1 MAISNSVMVSERPLS
16 YGQHATAIAPIYE
29 PQSLCLRAGQAVP
42 HQSDYLWYLEKGV
55 VRTLT
60 WNEEGDLVTLGLWS
74 AGDCIGQLLSE
85 VTPFQMECLSPVE
98 VRSLPVS
105 GPELGVLIRS
115 HLRYMEELFSII
127 SYKRAPQRLLRF
139 LDWLGDRFGRQV
151 EQGRIIDLGLTH
163 QLLAE
168 ITGITRVT
176 ATRLLNE
183 FEREGKLMRLPKQQF
198 LLQFSASQLGGV
210 TSLAHHRAKGIRN

>member
-1 MAISNSVMVSERPLS
+1 MALSSSVVFPTSPKVASKQESQVLLLGAGKMVPR
-16 YGQHATAIAPIYE
+16 QTDH
-29 PQSLCLRAGQAVP
+29 
-42 HQSDYLWYLEKGV
+42 LWYIDKGL

-60 WNEEGDLVTLGLWS
+60 WNEDGDLVTLGLWG
-74 AGDCIGQLLSE
+74 AGDCVGRLLSE
-85 VTPFQMECLSPVE
+85 ITPFQMECLSSVE
-98 VRSLPVS
+98 LKPLPLS
-105 GPELGVLIRS
+105 GLDDLGVVMRS

-151 EQGRIIDLGLTH
+151 DQGRILDLGLTH

-183 FEREGKLMRLPKQQF
+183 FEREGKLMRLPKQQM
-198 LLQFSASQLGGV
+198 LLQFNSGHPDRVASM
-210 TSLAHHRAKGIRN
+210 ARHRAKGKHNA

>member
-1 MAISNSVMVSERPLS
+1 MALSSSVF
-16 YGQHATAIAPIYE
+16 ATAQPASTPVSSKQNAQPLHLEVGKMIPR
-29 PQSLCLRAGQAVP
+29 QTD
-42 HQSDYLWYLEKGV
+42 HLWHIDQGL

-60 WNEEGDLVTLGLWS
+60 WNEDGDLVTLGLWG
-74 AGDCIGQLLSE
+74 AGDCVGRLLSE
-85 VTPFQMECLSPVE
+85 ITPFQMECLNNVQLRP
-98 VRSLPVS
+98 LPLS
-105 GPELGVLIRS
+105 GLDDLGVVMRS

-127 SYKRAPQRLLRF
+127 SHKRAPQRLLRF

-151 EQGRIIDLGLTH
+151 EQGRILDLGLTH

-183 FEREGKLMRLPKQQF
+183 FEREGKLMRLPKQQM
-198 LLQFSASQLGGV
+198 LLQFSSGHPDRV
-210 TSLAHHRAKGIRN
+210 TSMARHRAKGKRNV

>member
-1 MAISNSVMVSERPLS
+1 MAVSTPVTPHSLSNNVTSL
-16 YGQHATAIAPIYE
+16 YE
-29 PQSLCLRAGQAVP
+29 ARSLCLRPGQVVP
-42 HQSDYLWYLEKGV
+42 QQSDHLWHIESGL

-60 WNEEGDLVTLGLWS
+60 WNEEGDLVTLGLWG
-74 AGDCIGQLLSE
+74 AGDSVGRLLSE
-85 VTPFQMECLSPVE
+85 VAPFQMECLSAVE
-98 VRSLPVS
+98 VKPLPLA
-105 GPELGVLIRS
+105 GQDLGVVMRS

-151 EQGRIIDLGLTH
+151 DQGRILDLGLTH

-183 FEREGKLMRLPKQQF
+183 FEREGKLLRLPKQQM
-198 LLQFSASQLGGV
+198 LLQFNSGHPDRV
-210 TSLAHHRAKGIRN
+210 TSMARHRARGKRNT

>member
-1 MAISNSVMVSERPLS
+1 LET
-16 YGQHATAIAPIYE
+16 GQT
-29 PQSLCLRAGQAVP
+29 VP
-42 HQSDYLWYLEKGV
+42 HQSERLWRINKGL

-60 WNEEGDLVTLGLWS
+60 WNEEGDLVTLGLWGV
-74 AGDCIGQLLSE
+74 GDYIGRLLSE
-85 VTPFQMECLSPVE
+85 ITPFQMECLSPVE
-98 VRSLPVS
+98 VQSLS
-105 GPELGVLIRS
+105 LTGPEIGVVMRS
-115 HLRYMEELFSII
+115 NLRYMEELFSII

-183 FEREGKLMRLPKQQF
+183 FEREGKLMRLPKQKM
-198 LLQFSASQLGGV
+198 LLQFSPSQTERV
-210 TSLAHHRAKGIRN
+210 TSMARHRAKGSRK

>member
-1 MAISNSVMVSERPLS
+1 MAVSSSVLFSEQSSSTVGPFDGS
-16 YGQHATAIAPIYE
+16 
-29 PQSLCLRAGQAVP
+29 QSLSLRPGQVVP
-42 HQSDYLWYLEKGV
+42 HQSDHLWHIDKGL

-60 WNEEGDLVTLGLWS
+60 WNEEGDLVTLGLWGV
-74 AGDCIGQLLSE
+74 GDCIGRLLSE

-98 VRSLPVS
+98 VQPIPLIKQD
-105 GPELGVLIRS
+105 LGVVMRS

-151 EQGRIIDLGLTH
+151 EQGRILDLGLTH

-183 FEREGKLMRLPKQQF
+183 FEREGKLMRLPKQQM
-198 LLQFSASQLGGV
+198 LLQFGSSHPERV
-210 TSLAHHRAKGIRN
+210 TSMAQHRAKGKRNN